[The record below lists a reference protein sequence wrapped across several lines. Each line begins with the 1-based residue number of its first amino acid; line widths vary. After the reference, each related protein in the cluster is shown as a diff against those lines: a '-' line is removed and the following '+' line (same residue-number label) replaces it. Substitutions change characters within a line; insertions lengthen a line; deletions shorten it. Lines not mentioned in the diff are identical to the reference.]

1 MKKYKARPQLY
12 VEDIQNH
19 PEIVKY
25 ILDNRK
31 YEYIPNFVKYIE
43 AIYWN
48 NTYKGYG
55 TIDSAGNPHI
65 RVPGS
70 KVKEYVLGGS
80 TYTLIKNPNKKSNDI
95 VIVVEGIMMLVL

>member
-48 NTYKGYG
+48 NTYKD
-55 TIDSAGNPHI
+55 T
-65 RVPGS
+65 
-70 KVKEYVLGGS
+70 EL
-80 TYTLIKNPNKKSNDI
+80 
-95 VIVVEGIMMLVL
+95 